1 MDIDEARFKLYD
13 RLYTEIIDWIND
25 YDLNQIDGTKM
36 AFQVVSDLAT
46 NLEDDLNE
54 GQKLDQ

>member
-13 RLYTEIIDWIND
+13 RLYTQIIDWIND
-25 YDLNQIDGTKM
+25 YDLNQIDGTRM
-36 AFQVVSDLAT
+36 AFQVVSDLVI

-54 GQKLDQ
+54 SQKLDQ